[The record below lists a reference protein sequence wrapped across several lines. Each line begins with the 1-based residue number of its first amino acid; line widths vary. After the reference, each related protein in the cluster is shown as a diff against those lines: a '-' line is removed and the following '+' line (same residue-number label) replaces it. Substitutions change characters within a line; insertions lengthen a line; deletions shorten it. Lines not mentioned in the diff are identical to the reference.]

1 MAVLTGVRDRL
12 RAEMGAEPRT
22 WAVVERVLEVV
33 QERLA
38 ALGLDPDRTV
48 ATMPATVADGT
59 AADGGWP
66 GPVGGTTGPAGQLP
80 ADEAAFRAELL
91 DALERRGL
99 PPDTSLGDLLDHVR
113 GTARIAAIGEITGE
127 LADLTAD
134 SERLRASVAGAERV
148 LETVRAS
155 PAATHGGVQAEM
167 ARWFVD
173 LLEGATESAGAT
185 LAEIRSAERHAALLA
200 AADDVGLDGM
210 AKLEFVARVDAGL
223 GAP

>member
-12 RAEMGAEPRT
+12 RAELGAEPAT
-22 WAVVERVLEVV
+22 WAVIERVLDVV
-33 QERLA
+33 QVRLVE
-38 ALGLDPDRTV
+38 LGLEPG
-48 ATMPATVADGT
+48 DGEP
-59 AADGGWP
+59 GGP
-66 GPVGGTTGPAGQLP
+66 GPVGGAAVPRSGVRATTGLTV
-80 ADEAAFRAELL
+80 DEAEFRAELV

-113 GTARIAAIGEITGE
+113 GTARIAALGEITGD

-155 PAATHGGVQAEM
+155 PAAGRGGVQAEM
-167 ARWFVD
+167 VRWFVD
-173 LLEGATESAGAT
+173 LLEDATQSAGAT
-185 LAEIRSAERHAALLA
+185 LAEVRSAERHAALLA

-210 AKLEFVARVDAGL
+210 AKVEFVARVSAAL
-223 GAP
+223 GTP

>member
-12 RAEMGAEPRT
+12 RAEMGAEPGT

-38 ALGLDPDRTV
+38 ALGLEPPGTPGAAGPSAPSAPALDG
-48 ATMPATVADGT
+48 ATPASR
-59 AADGGWP
+59 
-66 GPVGGTTGPAGQLP
+66 LS
-80 ADEAAFRAELL
+80 ADEAAFRAELV

-113 GTARIAAIGEITGE
+113 GTARIAALGEITGD

-155 PAATHGGVQAEM
+155 PAAGRGGVQEEM
-167 ARWFVD
+167 VRWFTG
-173 LLEGATESAGAT
+173 LLEDATQSAGAT
-185 LAEIRSAERHAALLA
+185 LAEVRSAERHAALLA
-200 AADDVGLDGM
+200 AADEVGLEGM
-210 AKLEFVARVDAGL
+210 AKVEFVARVSAAL
-223 GAP
+223 GTP

>member
-12 RAEMGAEPRT
+12 RAEMGAEPGT

-38 ALGLDPDRTV
+38 ALGLEPQGPPG
-48 ATMPATVADGT
+48 APGPSAPSAPALDGT
-59 AADGGWP
+59 TPAAR
-66 GPVGGTTGPAGQLP
+66 LS
-80 ADEAAFRAELL
+80 ADEAAFRAELV

-113 GTARIAAIGEITGE
+113 GTARIAALGEITGD

-148 LETVRAS
+148 LETVRTS
-155 PAATHGGVQAEM
+155 PAAGRGGVQEEM
-167 ARWFVD
+167 VRWFTE
-173 LLEGATESAGAT
+173 LLEDATQTAGAT
-185 LAEIRSAERHAALLA
+185 LAEVRSAERHAALLA
-200 AADDVGLDGM
+200 AADEVGLEGM
-210 AKLEFVARVDAGL
+210 AKVEFVARVSAAL
-223 GAP
+223 GTP